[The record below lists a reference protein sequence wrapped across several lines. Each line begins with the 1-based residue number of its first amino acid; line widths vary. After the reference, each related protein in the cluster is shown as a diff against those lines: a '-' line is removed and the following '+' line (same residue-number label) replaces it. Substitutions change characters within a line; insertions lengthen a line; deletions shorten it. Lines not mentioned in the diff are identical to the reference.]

1 MSKKV
6 KGILNRF
13 KKRIFSELSGQ
24 IEKIIVYGSYARG
37 EARADS
43 DLDILVIV
51 KEKSKLLESRIRDIA
66 YDIMWEQNFVPLISV
81 EILGKYSYDKLG
93 KLGSSFHRNI
103 QNEGISL

>member
-1 MSKKV
+1 MSKKI
-6 KGILNRF
+6 KDILDRF

-24 IEKIIVYGSYARG
+24 IEQIVVYGSYARG
-37 EARADS
+37 EAGADS

-51 KEKSKLLESRIRDIA
+51 KDKSKLAESQIRKIA
-66 YDIMWEQNFVPLISV
+66 YDIMWEQNFTPLISV

-103 QNEGISL
+103 RNEGISL